1 MTVKLDIFDQ
11 EKVWDMAL
19 KSEHR
24 EGREEGREEGIAKG
38 REKGLAEGIISI
50 CREMA
55 HMEDQEIIR
64 ILMEK
69 MHVSRE
75 KAAEYLA
82 VCGEPDTQ
90 GK

>member
-1 MTVKLDIFDQ
+1 MAAVLDIFDQ
-11 EKVWDMAL
+11 EKVWEMAL
-19 KSEHR
+19 KAERR
-24 EGREEGREEGIAKG
+24 EGREEGFAS
-38 REKGLAEGIISI
+38 GIISG

>member
-1 MTVKLDIFDQ
+1 MAAVLDIFDQ
-11 EKVWDMAL
+11 EKVWEMAL
-19 KSEHR
+19 KAERR
-24 EGREEGREEGIAKG
+24 EGREEG

-50 CREMA
+50 CREMV